1 MTFGIVIVPRRD
13 KLNIILYRK
22 LKQLINKNN
31 LMLSQYLTYMSYNY
45 ILYIIEI
52 ILEKFESEKIL
63 KKSFNYQ

>member
-1 MTFGIVIVPRRD
+1 MTFGIVIGPQRD

-31 LMLSQYLTYMSYNY
+31 LILSQYLTYMSYNY